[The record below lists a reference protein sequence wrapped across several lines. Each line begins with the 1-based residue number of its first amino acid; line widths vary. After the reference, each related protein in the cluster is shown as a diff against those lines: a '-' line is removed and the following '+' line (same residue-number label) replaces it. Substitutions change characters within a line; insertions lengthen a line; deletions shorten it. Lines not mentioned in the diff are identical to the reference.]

1 MYYTHNLR
9 VKLQNEVNRV
19 YKSAY
24 DHLSDNLRFFLD
36 FVASQP
42 LLSGFLNEAVVDKEN
57 MQTLV
62 EKTLE
67 HWNRQ
72 LRRYKGI
79 SFQNRAEAAVYYFNV
94 MNSYVTPGKDLWNLQ
109 YTIIGSDNFEEQKQ
123 ILVDEFIRPITN
135 FLEDQLDEGSSVLY
149 LLEKY
154 KLRTENFLAK
164 ELRTKYQHAPNKGY
178 EQVLD
183 DDLRLYLFD
192 QGIDNPFSTPKSASG
207 RADIVSGI
215 NTSDP
220 LILEIKVFDSGRQY
234 GKDRIR
240 DGFNQALKYSRDYNK
255 NVAYVAV
262 FVLDDVEIE
271 LTAAEDAKNWPHRIS
286 YNNCYFHF
294 VFIYLNQDTTASK
307 SKTKKVTVSLEDLI
321 KEH

>member
-9 VKLQNEVNRV
+9 VKLQNEVNKL
-19 YKSAY
+19 YKSPY
-24 DHLSDNLRFFLD
+24 NHLSDNLRFFLK
-36 FVASQP
+36 FISEHS
-42 LLSGFLNEAVVDKEN
+42 LLRTFLAKAGMGSEDLKEQARFIGKNWNRYEDQCNSFQFADNAQRAVFYYELLNGFLE
-57 MQTLV
+57 
-62 EKTLE
+62 
-67 HWNRQ
+67 
-72 LRRYKGI
+72 
-79 SFQNRAEAAVYYFNV
+79 
-94 MNSYVTPGKDLWNLQ
+94 PGKNVNDFLHYISEAEGW
-109 YTIIGSDNFEEQKQ
+109 EERKFFF
-123 ILVDEFIRPITN
+123 VEEFIHSLTN
-135 FLEDQLDEGSSVLY
+135 FLEDQLDEGGSVLY

-154 KLRTENFLAK
+154 KLRTENFLGK
-164 ELRTKYQHAPNKGY
+164 ELRAKYQNASSGY

-192 QGIDNPFSTPKSASG
+192 QGIDHPFSTPKSASG
-207 RADIVSGI
+207 RADIVCGI

-220 LILEIKVFDSGRQY
+220 LILEIKVFDLERQY

-240 DGFNQALKYSRDYNK
+240 DGFIQALKYARDYNK

-262 FVLDDVEIE
+262 FVMDDVEIE

-307 SKTKKVTVSLEDLI
+307 SKTRKVRVSLEDLI
-321 KEH
+321 KEQ